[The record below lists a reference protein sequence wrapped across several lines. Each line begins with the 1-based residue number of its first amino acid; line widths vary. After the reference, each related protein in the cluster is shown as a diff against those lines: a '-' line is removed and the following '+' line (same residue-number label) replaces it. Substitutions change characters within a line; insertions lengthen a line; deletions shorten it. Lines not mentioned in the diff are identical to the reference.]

1 MHSESS
7 SQAPAE
13 LPRGAHRMA
22 ARPGLEQGKAADKVP
37 CLVEARRRLR
47 SSPYAALHALTCS
60 FHEGVLVLHG
70 RVASYYL
77 KQLAQATVV
86 RIAGVEE
93 VSNRLEVVAEHSQA
107 R

>member
-1 MHSESS
+1 MHRESP

-13 LPRGAHRMA
+13 LPSGPHRIV
-22 ARPGLEQGKAADKVP
+22 ARPGLEQGKVADKP
-37 CLVEARRRLR
+37 CLVEARRRLA

-70 RVASYYL
+70 RVGSYYL
-77 KQLAQATVV
+77 KQLAQATVI
-86 RIAGVEE
+86 RIVGVEE
-93 VSNRLEVVAEHSQA
+93 ISNRLEVVPERNQA